1 VRLDCHARLGA
12 LARAESLLRAPGLR
26 GYRRGRRQKI
36 AKSDLLGIRSWV
48 IDSLPPARERFF
60 LDAIV
65 AGHGAFLM
73 KVVRVIVLSAVAV
86 LLTARAE
93 ASLIT
98 FTNLASFQAAA
109 GATSLENFSGAVV
122 GFSTAN
128 FSGSFNRFSLS
139 SVSNGDNSGISTGSM
154 SGSDN
159 TAIPAAFAGQSFYGW
174 GNVDGNAGPTSTF
187 TFAAGTTAF
196 GFDWFNTDQ
205 TDTYSLTING
215 QTFVAPP
222 FSLASAA
229 ASSGFF
235 GVVATGGETFTSATI
250 QTNSFGGFVSTEGLD
265 NVRVSTVPEPAT
277 MSLLAVGLG
286 GFGLRKLRG
295 RRTS

>member
-1 VRLDCHARLGA
+1 
-12 LARAESLLRAPGLR
+12 
-26 GYRRGRRQKI
+26 
-36 AKSDLLGIRSWV
+36 
-48 IDSLPPARERFF
+48 
-60 LDAIV
+60 
-65 AGHGAFLM
+65 M

-93 ASLIT
+93 ASLLT

-109 GATSLENFSGAVV
+109 GATSVETFSAAVV
-122 GFSTAN
+122 GFSTTN

-154 SGSDN
+154 TGGGDN
-159 TAIPAAFAGQSFYGW
+159 FPIPAPFAGQNFYGW
-174 GNVDGNAGPTSTF
+174 GSVDGNVGPTSTF

-196 GFDWFNTDQ
+196 GFDWFNTDV

-215 QTFVAPP
+215 QTFVGPP
-222 FSLASAA
+222 FSLAGTS

-235 GVVATGGETFTSATI
+235 GVVATGGDTFTTATI
-250 QTNSFGGFVSTEGLD
+250 QTSSMGGFISTEGLD
-265 NVRVSTVPEPAT
+265 NVRVSSVPEPAT
-277 MSLLAVGLG
+277 MSLLAIGLG